1 MEQPWKYRQRL
12 SQQQACLVRDLANIG
27 GLVVEVEMRTSENLV
42 VSLLLHY
49 RMYKSISVGLDV
61 LTSSSNNGMFDAN
74 LGEGIR

>member
-1 MEQPWKYRQRL
+1 
-12 SQQQACLVRDLANIG
+12 
-27 GLVVEVEMRTSENLV
+27 VVEVEMRTSENLV